1 MMRKKEMKKKE
12 IRTEKT
18 VEELRFT
25 KKQLISSKKF
35 KDLKDVLAVVLTE
48 NKTYGVQEAEE
59 IVQKFMKGKVN

>member
-1 MMRKKEMKKKE
+1 MRKKEMKKKE

-35 KDLKDVLAVVLTE
+35 KDLKDVLAVLLTE